1 KADYS
6 QIELRIAAKITGD
19 SRMLE
24 AYAKGEDLH
33 TLTARRM
40 TGKEEVSKEE
50 RQVAKPVNFGLI
62 YGMGAR
68 ALCGKAKSDYGI
80 DLSLEQAEA
89 YRRAFFRTYAGV
101 KRWHRSFAEGTVETR
116 TLAGRRRLGVD
127 RFTFKANTPVQG
139 TGADGLK
146 LALALLW
153 ERRHEMPGAFP
164 VLGGHGETGIECAA

>member
-1 KADYS
+1 NQLGSQAGRMSCSDPNMQQLPRDKAYRRCVAAPPARALVKADYS
-6 QIELRIAAKITGD
+6 QIELRIAARITGD
-19 SRMLE
+19 RRMLG

-40 TGKEEVSKEE
+40 TGKQEVSKEE

-62 YGMGAR
+62 YGMGAK

-101 KRWHRSFAEGTVETR
+101 RRWHRSFAEGTVETR
-116 TLAGRRRLGVD
+116 TLAGR
-127 RFTFKANTPVQG
+127 
-139 TGADGLK
+139 
-146 LALALLW
+146 
-153 ERRHEMPGAFP
+153 
-164 VLGGHGETGIECAA
+164 